1 MYQGKTETR
10 SKWPNSREYLGQSGL
25 LVFLH
30 NIRKESIPLLPYA
43 TYRIIFYHV
52 IGGSRREHKRCA
64 HTLRPNVLFFL
75 FIMMKIGQKLNWSPQ
90 FEKSWI
96 HHSNITLQTDV
107 KLYLLNVV
115 YCVILLNKPFI
126 TSNCFSLFVMI
137 SQLIIILWNVIF
149 YLLNSIYLMVK

>member
-1 MYQGKTETR
+1 M
-10 SKWPNSREYLGQSGL
+10 SLADLGENTSD
-25 LVFLH
+25 V
-30 NIRKESIPLLPYA
+30 RTPSDPMC
-43 TYRIIFYHV
+43 
-52 IGGSRREHKRCA
+52 S
-64 HTLRPNVLFFL
+64 FL

-90 FEKSWI
+90 FKKSWI

-126 TSNCFSLFVMI
+126 TTNCFSLFVMI

-149 YLLNSIYLMVK
+149 YLLNSTYLMVKYKKNCPCTFSNYPLTD